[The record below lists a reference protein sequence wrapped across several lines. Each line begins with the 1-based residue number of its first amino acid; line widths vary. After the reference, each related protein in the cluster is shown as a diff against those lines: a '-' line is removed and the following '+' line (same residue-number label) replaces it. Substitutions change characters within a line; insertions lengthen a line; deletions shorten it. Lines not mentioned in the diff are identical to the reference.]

1 MFRVRPQS
9 GKLRRQNS
17 GGATARQR
25 KDSTMK
31 RLALVTGILALAAPL
46 TLAQVSTWT
55 SDPQHSEVDFS
66 IRHMSVSN
74 IHGRIGGVAAT
85 ILLNEAD
92 IAKSSVTATI
102 DVSTID
108 TGVAQRDTHLKTA
121 DFFDVAKFPTA
132 AFTSTRV
139 VKKGAGLTV
148 TGNFTL
154 HGVTKPVTLE
164 VEGPSVPSPG
174 MDHKPHSGFT
184 ATTILNRTDF
194 GIGGKFPAAIV
205 GDEVK
210 LVIEI
215 EAVKQ

>member
-1 MFRVRPQS
+1 
-9 GKLRRQNS
+9 
-17 GGATARQR
+17 
-25 KDSTMK
+25 MK

-46 TLAQVSTWT
+46 ALAQTSTWT

-85 ILLNEAD
+85 ILMNQAD
-92 IAKSSVTATI
+92 VAKSSVTATI

-132 AFTSTRV
+132 TFTSTRV
-139 VKKGAGLTV
+139 AKNASGVAV

-154 HGVTKPVTLE
+154 HGITKPVTLE
-164 VEGPSVPSPG
+164 VEGPSVPALG
-174 MDHKPHSGFT
+174 TDHNPHSGFT
-184 ATTILNRTDF
+184 ATTTLNRTDF

-205 GDEVK
+205 GEEVK
-210 LVIEI
+210 LTIEL